1 MFEITQETPN
11 SSKILTEDALNFL
24 VKFTSAFEERR
35 KQLLED
41 RESTQ
46 KSIDSGNFMSFP
58 DDTSV
63 RDKDWKVVPP
73 PADVAQRHVEI
84 TGPVDRKMIIN
95 ALNSGADVFMADF
108 EDSTSPTWENIIDG
122 HNNLIDAN
130 NRDIEL
136 IDAEKGKTY
145 SLNQE
150 SQTSLFVRPR
160 GLHLLEKNILFEG
173 HPISASIFD
182 FAMYVYHNHQSRLD
196 AGLGIYFYIPKLEN
210 ANESQ
215 LWDDMFTLAED
226 ELGIPRS
233 SIRATVLLET
243 ISASYEIE
251 EMLYSLRE
259 HSLGMNAGRWD
270 YIFSAIK
277 RHRNVEGVIF
287 PDRSQITMTVPF
299 MKAYTELLVES
310 CHKRGAHA
318 IGGMSAF
325 IPNRRDPEVTKKAF
339 ENVKNDKLREATMGF
354 DGSWVAH
361 PDLVSICKDV
371 FNNHLNGEANQISF
385 VPKYDIK
392 DSMLHNFEIENSS
405 ITMEGIHTNIKVGI
419 LYMHSWLNG
428 QGAAALFN
436 LMEDAAT
443 AEISRSQ
450 LWQWLHNSVETEN
463 GDVVNESFMEE
474 AFDRVFSEINDI
486 GNIEK
491 ARDEFKK
498 LVFDKVFSDF
508 LTLPAYQFI
517 N

>member
-1 MFEITQETPN
+1 MFEITQETSN
-11 SSKILTEDALNFL
+11 SSKILTEDALSFL
-24 VKFTSAFEERR
+24 NKFTTAFEDRR
-35 KQLLED
+35 KQLLDE
-41 RESTQ
+41 RENTQ
-46 KSIDSGNFMSFP
+46 KSIDSGKLMSFP
-58 DDTSV
+58 SDTSI
-63 RDKDWKVVPP
+63 RDKDWEVVPP
-73 PADVAQRHVEI
+73 PSDIAQRHVEI

-136 IDAEKGKTY
+136 IDEAKGKTY

-196 AGLGIYFYIPKLEN
+196 VGLGIYFYIPKLEN

-277 RHRNVEGVIF
+277 RHRNVDGVIF

-325 IPNRRDPEVTKKAF
+325 IPNRKDPEITEKAF
-339 ENVKNDKLREATMGF
+339 ENVKNDKLREASMGF

-371 FNNHLNGEANQISF
+371 FNEHLNGEANQISF
-385 VPKYDIK
+385 VPEYGIK
-392 DSMLHNFEIENSS
+392 DSMLHDFAIEDST
-405 ITMEGIHTNIKVGI
+405 ITIEGIHTNIKVGI

-463 GDVVNESFMEE
+463 GDTINESFMEE
-474 AFDRVFSEINDI
+474 AFEVVFSEINDI
-486 GNIEK
+486 ENIEK
-491 ARDEFKK
+491 ARDEFKN
-498 LVFDKVFSDF
+498 LVFDQDFSDF
-508 LTLPAYQFI
+508 LTLPAYQHL